1 MRRDLIAKDRQP
13 YLVPAHRYPNACA
26 LVAPPTPR
34 VLALGGRYEAGF
46 PQAHAALGRLQGTLK
61 HLSNTDMV
69 TRTLA
74 RREAV
79 MSSQIEGT
87 KSDLYQLLT
96 YEATHAI
103 GGLPADVRITERYV
117 TALQHGLERVRVG
130 GRAVIDL
137 ALIHELHALL
147 MQDEAT
153 GFPIG
158 AYRQTQVWI
167 GSTPRIEDATFVPA
181 PPDRIKG
188 CMEEMAASILQYTPR
203 EDEQTMLAI
212 PAQLAI
218 AHAQLETI
226 HPYHDGNGRTGRLLM
241 PLMLAA
247 EGYPP
252 LYLSGALLRAKSE
265 YYAALASV
273 QLQGEW
279 GPWLELLGHAVV
291 ESCDE
296 SISIAEDL
304 LALAE
309 RWEQELRS
317 YRAHSATR
325 RLPRFLIGHPVL
337 SVQQAAAGLHI
348 SVPAANAALNNLF
361 AAGIVSL
368 VNERQWG
375 RVFQATQVMRRL
387 DQLPAPSPRSVMPL
401 ASSTV

>member
-1 MRRDLIAKDRQP
+1 MRRDQIAKDRQP
-13 YLVPAHRYPNACA
+13 YLVPALGYPNACA

-34 VLALGGRYEAGF
+34 MFPIGSRHEAGF
-46 PQAHAALGRLQGTLK
+46 PKAHAALGRLQGTLK
-61 HLSNTDMV
+61 HLANTDMV

-87 KSDLYQLLT
+87 KSDLHQLLT
-96 YEATHAI
+96 YEATHGT

-117 TALQHGLERVRVG
+117 AALQHGLERVRVG
-130 GRAVIDL
+130 GRAVLDL
-137 ALIHELHALL
+137 ALIHELHTLL

-153 GFPIG
+153 HFPVG
-158 AYRQTQVWI
+158 AYRETQVWI
-167 GSTPRIEDATFVPA
+167 GPTRRIEDATFMPA
-181 PPDRIKG
+181 PPAQLKG
-188 CMEEMAASILQYTPR
+188 CMEEMAASILQYAPR
-203 EDEQTMLAI
+203 DDEQTMLAI
-212 PAQLAI
+212 LAQLAI
-218 AHAQLETI
+218 AHAQFETI

-252 LYLSGALLRAKSE
+252 LYLSGALLRAKHQ
-265 YYAALASV
+265 YYAALASI

-309 RWEQELRS
+309 RWEQELRR

-337 SVQQAAAGLHI
+337 SVQQAAAGLSI
-348 SVPAANAALNNLF
+348 SVPAANAALNNLL
-361 AAGIVSL
+361 AADIVSL

-375 RVFQATQVMRRL
+375 RVFQATQVLRRL
-387 DQLPAPSPRSVMPL
+387 DQLPAPRLVRG
-401 ASSTV
+401 

>member
-1 MRRDLIAKDRQP
+1 MRRNQIAKDRQP
-13 YLVPAHRYPNACA
+13 YLVPAHGYPKVCA

-34 VLALGGRYEAGF
+34 KLPLGSRHEAAF

-61 HLSNTDMV
+61 HLANSDMV

-87 KSDLYQLLT
+87 QSDLCHLLT
-96 YEATHAI
+96 YEATHGT
-103 GGLPADVRITERYV
+103 GGLPTDVRITERYV
-117 TALQHGLERVRVG
+117 AALQHGLERVRVG
-130 GRAVIDL
+130 GRAVLDL

-153 GFPIG
+153 HFPVG
-158 AYRQTQVWI
+158 AYREDQVWI
-167 GSTPRIEDATFVPA
+167 GPTLRIEDATFVPV
-181 PPDRIKG
+181 PPARVQA
-188 CMEEMAASILQYTPR
+188 CMDEMSANILEYAPR
-203 EDEQTMLAI
+203 EDEQAALTIL
-212 PAQLAI
+212 AQLAI
-218 AHAQLETI
+218 AHAQFETI

-241 PLMLAA
+241 PLILAA

-273 QLQGEW
+273 QLQGDW
-279 GPWLELLGHAVV
+279 GPWLELLGRAVV
-291 ESCDE
+291 QSCDE
-296 SISIAEDL
+296 AISIAEDL

-337 SVQQAAAGLHI
+337 SVQQAAAGLSI
-348 SVPAANAALNNLF
+348 SVPAANAALNNLL

-375 RVFQATQVMRRL
+375 RVFQTTEVLRRL
-387 DQLPAPSPRSVMPL
+387 DQPPVPRH
-401 ASSTV
+401 A